1 MEVGRLRPRRLP
13 MRLRRAP
20 TSICT
25 GTRSQQQRV
34 NRGSGRSFS
43 TTRKLGQRGWHGQQ
57 DPRGRR
63 PDSTRSSPAHHDG
76 DTNCH
81 HYPEV
86 KMFMGSARSESMGE
100 THMFRKLV
108 GLAAAG
114 VVAAGVGTAVPASAA
129 QASMQLSPATTTV
142 AKGGDVA
149 LTVKVDTGGQAVN
162 AIQFYINLP
171 SRLHCSSIT
180 PVTTGWPNS
189 FAPPNSCTD
198 TLAAFVVYSNGG
210 TSFN

>member
-1 MEVGRLRPRRLP
+1 
-13 MRLRRAP
+13 
-20 TSICT
+20 
-25 GTRSQQQRV
+25 
-34 NRGSGRSFS
+34 
-43 TTRKLGQRGWHGQQ
+43 
-57 DPRGRR
+57 
-63 PDSTRSSPAHHDG
+63 
-76 DTNCH
+76 
-81 HYPEV
+81 
-86 KMFMGSARSESMGE
+86 MFMGSTRSESMGE
-100 THMFRKLV
+100 THMFRRLV

-149 LTVKVDTGGQAVN
+149 LTVKVNTGGQAVN

-210 TSFN
+210 TSFNGTAPIATIHLKATQVAGQAIVAFDPTKSLVATATGQDAHATTTSRSVVTVK

>member
-1 MEVGRLRPRRLP
+1 MANRIQEAGGQIQLGRRQLTTTVT
-13 MRLRRAP
+13 P
-20 TSICT
+20 T
-25 GTRSQQQRV
+25 V
-34 NRGSGRSFS
+34 A
-43 TTRKLGQRGWHGQQ
+43 TTR
-57 DPRGRR
+57 
-63 PDSTRSSPAHHDG
+63 RS
-76 DTNCH
+76 
-81 HYPEV
+81 

-100 THMFRKLV
+100 THMFRRLV

-149 LTVKVDTGGQAVN
+149 LTVKVNTGGQAVN

-210 TSFN
+210 TSFNGTAPIATIHLKATQVAGQAIVAFDPTKSLVATATGQDAHATTTSRSVVTVK

>member
-1 MEVGRLRPRRLP
+1 
-13 MRLRRAP
+13 
-20 TSICT
+20 
-25 GTRSQQQRV
+25 
-34 NRGSGRSFS
+34 
-43 TTRKLGQRGWHGQQ
+43 
-57 DPRGRR
+57 
-63 PDSTRSSPAHHDG
+63 
-76 DTNCH
+76 
-81 HYPEV
+81 
-86 KMFMGSARSESMGE
+86 
-100 THMFRKLV
+100 MFRRLV

-149 LTVKVDTGGQAVN
+149 LTVKVNTGGQAVN

-210 TSFN
+210 TSFNGTAPIATIHLKATQVAGQAIVAFDPTKSLVATATGQDAHATTTSRSVVTVK